1 MRYTEDD
8 LKKMSYPMGEGLC
21 EEILAKFELCARGY
35 YEQGYKNN
43 GPLQR
48 IDSSSAYYR
57 LPLIDSAQKPCFLEV
72 QGAYALDIVVPKCDK
87 QLFVLISKD
96 DESFKKL
103 YDEYQKRNRATD
115 YALKRLIRIFKH
127 IYANMLQDNIPE
139 AKAVTAYDL
148 AAVVFAV
155 SDTSLKRFN
164 SLSEKLQYVLL
175 QVNCYEPNMEQFIA
189 AMRAYV
195 QA

>member
-72 QGAYALDIVVPKCDK
+72 QGACALDIVVCSCDK
-87 QLFVLISKD
+87 QLFALISAED
-96 DESFKKL
+96 DSFKKL
-103 YDEYQKRNRATD
+103 YEEYQKRNRATD
-115 YALKRLIRIFKH
+115 YALKRIIRIFKH
-127 IYANMLQDNIPE
+127 IYANMLRDNIPE
-139 AKAVTAYDL
+139 AKAITADDL
-148 AAVVFAV
+148 ATAIFQVADHSF
-155 SDTSLKRFN
+155 KRFSN
-164 SLSEKLQYVLL
+164 LTEKLEYVLL
-175 QVNCYEPNMEQFIA
+175 QVKSNDEKLEQFLVALRI
-189 AMRAYV
+189 YL